1 MDTVILYRL
10 MDAVRDSLDRAG
22 RHGYALFRVDRAENW
37 LHPAW
42 VQDYFQEAPHDAL
55 PLLWEGRPFLPHDTL
70 KLCEGPPE
78 HRIWREYRTGEI
90 LLRDDA
96 LYAAVRVFYDNGV
109 EETIV
114 IAGECAPGAFR
125 RFLDAYALYGRRRS
139 REWPWIYVVGG
150 DPLPRPRNLDWASL
164 VLPPEFKQA
173 FRQEVSFFFDQEDAF
188 RRMNVPYRRGL
199 LLTGPPGNGKTTALR
214 LVASERP
221 EPFFTCQV
229 TDLTDRSDVDEAF
242 DKAAIDAPSILCFED
257 LDTLFKDNLGL
268 SHFLNRLDGLHQL
281 EGVLVLATTNHPDD
295 LDEALTNR
303 PSRFDCIFHF
313 GNPGPDE
320 RRRYLVDGL
329 GPSFDERLVAATA
342 GFSMAQVQEVRVAAC
357 VDAIRRGR
365 AEPSLDAA
373 FQAVSRMKGTRD
385 VARQDWEPERTIS
398 GFQWAR
404 GVDRRK
410 PTS

>member
-1 MDTVILYRL
+1 MDTVFLYRL

-22 RHGYALFRVDRAENW
+22 RQGYSLFRLDRVESWFN
-37 LHPAW
+37 LAW
-42 VQDYFQEAPHDAL
+42 VQDYFEQSGHDL
-55 PLLWEGRPFLPHDTL
+55 IPLLWEGRSLPGHDTL
-70 KLCEGPPE
+70 RILDGPPE
-78 HRIWREYRTGEI
+78 VRIRRECRTGEI

-96 LYAAVRVFYDNGV
+96 LFAVVTVVLYNGV
-109 EETIV
+109 ERSIAV
-114 IAGECAPGAFR
+114 AGECSPGAFR
-125 RFLDAYALYGRRRS
+125 RFADAYAVYGRRKS

-150 DPLPRPRNLDWASL
+150 DPLPRPRNLDWGEL
-164 VLPPEFKQA
+164 VLPPDFKDA
-173 FRQEVSFFFDQEDAF
+173 FRQEVSFFFDQADAF
-188 RRMNVPYRRGL
+188 RRMKIAHRRGL
-199 LLTGPPGNGKTTALR
+199 LLTGPPGNGKTSALR
-214 LVASERP
+214 LVASDRP
-221 EPFFTCQV
+221 EPFFTCQI
-229 TDLTDRSDVDEAF
+229 TDLTDRSDVDDAF
-242 DKAAIDAPSILCFED
+242 DRAEFDAPSILCFED
-257 LDTLFKDNLGL
+257 LDTLFKDDLGL

-281 EGVLVLATTNHPDD
+281 EGVLVVATTNHPDD

-320 RRRYLVDGL
+320 RKRYLVDGL

-342 GFSMAQVQEVRVAAC
+342 GFSMSQVKEVRVAAC
-357 VDAIRRGR
+357 IDAIRRGR
-365 AEPSLDAA
+365 PEPSLEAA

-404 GVDRRK
+404 AADRRE